1 MAGSPLWLTE
11 KGSHVIQ
18 NDKRSLDGMDRVL
31 LGLVDGQR
39 GRADLVK
46 RLGHPALA
54 RIDRLIAEGL
64 IGEPDPSAPQDAAG
78 ASSVTPVALEVFTR
92 FYGDAGVSMV
102 HDLLARA
109 EPDASPARIA
119 RLCADALA
127 PLTGAEIADGYF
139 KPFY

>member
-1 MAGSPLWLTE
+1 MPIWLTD
-11 KGSHVIQ
+11 KGSHTIQ
-18 NDKRSLDGMDRVL
+18 NDKQSLDGMDRVL

-54 RIDRLIAEGL
+54 RIDRLLAEGL
-64 IGEPDPSAPQDAAG
+64 IGETDQSTPQDEAG
-78 ASSVTPVALEVFTR
+78 APSVTQVALEVFTR
-92 FYGDAGVSMV
+92 FYGDAGVGMV

-119 RLCADALA
+119 RLSANALT
-127 PLTGAEIADGYF
+127 PLTGAEIADAYF